1 MKIVEGITRAFSSR
15 CCQMLVFLAM
25 YALLAVEYYRFV
37 YLNYYYLMGFDF
49 VAAPVPILV
58 GLLMLAVVTIVM
70 FGKCDAVSGKC
81 EVASANYAVSM
92 IVALLFC
99 LPSIVMY
106 QFGRVTP
113 MVALYSMLFL
123 ILLRTPLLKV
133 GRWNL
138 PHVPVKY
145 QRYLL
150 PTICLLC
157 LLPFP
162 LAYGLDGID
171 LSSLTMGEETYD
183 VRAAVSERET
193 LLTSYLMGPLYMV
206 LLPMLIV
213 YGLTDIRHNWWMSLV
228 GIASMLFLFLLNPQK
243 SIFFGLFVVLAMYA
257 FKNYYAKAGIIL
269 YGLAAACLVSVLLNI
284 ATGHLM
290 AESIVL
296 RRLFFIPVI
305 VGDNYFTFFD
315 GHPMLLSHSVLGRWV
330 DYPYQLEPS
339 RVIGEMMYNR
349 ATTNCNTGIVGDGFM
364 NFGHVG
370 AVLFVAIGAL
380 FVRCIEGQMQNA
392 RFFGLV
398 ALLVFTFLN
407 SALFTTMLT
416 HGGLVLLAAVCFL
429 IPDER
434 RATE

>member
-1 MKIVEGITRAFSSR
+1 MKKVVDIVTRAVSSR
-15 CCQMLVFLAM
+15 GGQMAAFAAM
-25 YALLAVEYYRFV
+25 YVLLAVEYYRFV
-37 YLNYYYLMGFDF
+37 YVNYYYLMGFDF
-49 VAAPVPILV
+49 RLEPVAVVA
-58 GLLMLAVVTIVM
+58 GFFMLAVAMAAM
-70 FGKCDAVSGKC
+70 FLLPGEEKGA
-81 EVASANYAVSM
+81 YALSM
-92 IVALLFC
+92 IVALLLC
-99 LPSIVMY
+99 LPSTVMY
-106 QFGRVTP
+106 QFGGVSVFVP
-113 MVALYSMLFL
+113 LYALLFL
-123 ILLRTPLLKV
+123 LLLRTPLLDM
-133 GRWNL
+133 GRWRL
-138 PHVPVKY
+138 PRLPVRY

-150 PTICLLC
+150 PALCLLC

-162 LAYGLDGID
+162 LAYGLEGID
-171 LSSLTMGEETYD
+171 LSLLTMGEETYD
-183 VRAAVSERET
+183 VRAAVSERDT
-193 LLTSYLMGPLYMV
+193 LLTAYLMGPLRMV

-213 YGLTDIRHNWWMSLV
+213 YGLTDLKRNWWMSLLGV
-228 GIASMLFLFLLNPQK
+228 GGLLFLFLLNPQK
-243 SIFFGLFVVLAMYA
+243 SIFFGIAVVLAMYL
-257 FKNYYAKAGIIL
+257 FKSYRAKAGMIL
-269 YGLAAACLVSVLLNI
+269 YGLAAACLAAALLNV

-315 GHPMLLSHSVLGRWV
+315 GHPMLLSHSVLGHWV

-339 RVIGEMMYNR
+339 RMIGEMMYNR
-349 ATTNCNTGIVGDGFM
+349 AETNCNTGIIGDGFM

-429 IPDER
+429 IPEER
-434 RATE
+434 RAAE

>member
-1 MKIVEGITRAFSSR
+1 MKKVVDIVTRAVSSR
-15 CCQMLVFLAM
+15 GGQMAAFAAM
-25 YALLAVEYYRFV
+25 YVLLAVEYYRFV
-37 YLNYYYLMGFDF
+37 YVNYYYLMGFDF
-49 VAAPVPILV
+49 RLEPVAVVA
-58 GLLMLAVVTIVM
+58 GFFMLAVAMAAM
-70 FGKCDAVSGKC
+70 FLLPGEEKGS
-81 EVASANYAVSM
+81 YALSM
-92 IVALLFC
+92 LVALLLC
-99 LPSIVMY
+99 LPSTVMY
-106 QFGRVTP
+106 QFGGVSVFVP
-113 MVALYSMLFL
+113 LYALLFL
-123 ILLRTPLLKV
+123 LLLRTPLLDM
-133 GRWNL
+133 GRWRL
-138 PHVPVKY
+138 PRLPVRY

-150 PTICLLC
+150 PALCLLC

-162 LAYGLDGID
+162 LAYGLEGID
-171 LSSLTMGEETYD
+171 LSLLTMGEETYD
-183 VRAAVSERET
+183 VRAAVSERDT
-193 LLTSYLMGPLYMV
+193 LLTAYLMGPLRMV

-213 YGLTDIRHNWWMSLV
+213 YGLTDLKRNWWMSLLGV
-228 GIASMLFLFLLNPQK
+228 GGLLFLFLLNPQK
-243 SIFFGLFVVLAMYA
+243 SIFFGIAVVLAMYL
-257 FKNYYAKAGIIL
+257 FKSYRAKAGMIL
-269 YGLAAACLVSVLLNI
+269 YGLAAACLAAALLNV

-305 VGDNYFTFFD
+305 VSDNYFTFFD
-315 GHPMLLSHSVLGRWV
+315 GHPMLLSHSVLGHWV

-339 RVIGEMMYNR
+339 RMIGEMMYNR
-349 ATTNCNTGIVGDGFM
+349 AETNCNTGIIGDGFM

-429 IPDER
+429 IPEER
-434 RATE
+434 RAAE

>member
-1 MKIVEGITRAFSSR
+1 
-15 CCQMLVFLAM
+15 MLVFLAM

-157 LLPFP
+157 LLWHRPVV
-162 LAYGLDGID
+162 AHDGRGD
-171 LSSLTMGEETYD
+171 LRCARCCIGTGDATDLLFNG
-183 VRAAVSERET
+183 AV
-193 LLTSYLMGPLYMV
+193 
-206 LLPMLIV
+206 V
-213 YGLTDIRHNWWMSLV
+213 YGTAADVDCVWSDRH
-228 GIASMLFLFLLNPQK
+228 
-243 SIFFGLFVVLAMYA
+243 
-257 FKNYYAKAGIIL
+257 
-269 YGLAAACLVSVLLNI
+269 
-284 ATGHLM
+284 
-290 AESIVL
+290 
-296 RRLFFIPVI
+296 
-305 VGDNYFTFFD
+305 
-315 GHPMLLSHSVLGRWV
+315 
-330 DYPYQLEPS
+330 
-339 RVIGEMMYNR
+339 
-349 ATTNCNTGIVGDGFM
+349 
-364 NFGHVG
+364 
-370 AVLFVAIGAL
+370 
-380 FVRCIEGQMQNA
+380 
-392 RFFGLV
+392 
-398 ALLVFTFLN
+398 
-407 SALFTTMLT
+407 
-416 HGGLVLLAAVCFL
+416 
-429 IPDER
+429 
-434 RATE
+434 

>member
-1 MKIVEGITRAFSSR
+1 
-15 CCQMLVFLAM
+15 
-25 YALLAVEYYRFV
+25 
-37 YLNYYYLMGFDF
+37 
-49 VAAPVPILV
+49 
-58 GLLMLAVVTIVM
+58 
-70 FGKCDAVSGKC
+70 
-81 EVASANYAVSM
+81 
-92 IVALLFC
+92 
-99 LPSIVMY
+99 
-106 QFGRVTP
+106 
-113 MVALYSMLFL
+113 
-123 ILLRTPLLKV
+123 
-133 GRWNL
+133 
-138 PHVPVKY
+138 
-145 QRYLL
+145 
-150 PTICLLC
+150 
-157 LLPFP
+157 
-162 LAYGLDGID
+162 
-171 LSSLTMGEETYD
+171 
-183 VRAAVSERET
+183 
-193 LLTSYLMGPLYMV
+193 
-206 LLPMLIV
+206 
-213 YGLTDIRHNWWMSLV
+213 MSLV

>member
-106 QFGRVTP
+106 QFGRVTS

-150 PTICLLC
+150 PTMCLLC

>member
-1 MKIVEGITRAFSSR
+1 
-15 CCQMLVFLAM
+15 MLVFLAM

-37 YLNYYYLMGFDF
+37 YLNYYYLMGFDYI
-49 VAAPVPILV
+49 AAPVPILV

-213 YGLTDIRHNWWMSLV
+213 YGLTDIRRNWWMSLV

-290 AESIVL
+290 AESIVV

-305 VGDNYFTFFD
+305 VSDNYFTFFD

-416 HGGLVLLAAVCFL
+416 HGGLVLLLAVCFL

>member
-213 YGLTDIRHNWWMSLV
+213 YGLTDIRRNWWMSLV